1 MYNTQRPQLEQ
12 SDNPADE
19 PAEVCE
25 FRISVFY
32 RLIDGVVLGL
42 TTRFEAAKCIDSLFG
57 FLYKFLSLS
66 DEDLTLLS
74 QVFVPCTKVM
84 YLRILWKR

>member
-32 RLIDGVVLGL
+32 RLIDAVILGL
-42 TTRFEAAKCIDSLFG
+42 TTRFEAAKRIDSLFG

-84 YLRILWKR
+84 YLRIL